1 MELPVTWSRAAR
13 VWKSYFW
20 RTLVALLASVILGAI
35 VGGSLGFVMGVMG
48 YSPESI
54 RPVAVVVGLVV
65 GIAVSI
71 VPMKLILGKDFG
83 EFRVVLLAK
92 ELANTSLTSKSRGA

>member
-20 RTLVALLASVILGAI
+20 RTLVALLASIILGAI
-35 VGGSLGFVMGVMG
+35 VGGAIGFVMGMIG
-48 YSPESI
+48 FSPKSI
-54 RPVAVVVGLVV
+54 RPVAVVIGLVI

-92 ELANTSLTSKSRGA
+92 EPTDNSLTSKSRSA

>member
-35 VGGSLGFVMGVMG
+35 VGGAIGFVMGVIG
-48 YSPESI
+48 FSPESI
-54 RPVAVVVGLVV
+54 RPVSVVIGIVI

-92 ELANTSLTSKSRGA
+92 EPADNSLTSKSHSA